1 MRDGAGGLDHW
12 EQQILVVIVQEGLM
26 PTGVL
31 VITTIT
37 DLLSPITNLMIFG
50 VIYEIGVDV
59 ANALKFFYLRSE
71 SCGVQTIASCKQ
83 CHLLDVHAS

>member
-1 MRDGAGGLDHW
+1 
-12 EQQILVVIVQEGLM
+12 M

-59 ANALKFFYLRSE
+59 ANVLKFFYLGSE

>member
-1 MRDGAGGLDHW
+1 
-12 EQQILVVIVQEGLM
+12 M

-59 ANALKFFYLRSE
+59 ANVLKFFYLESE
-71 SCGVQTIASCKQ
+71 SRGV
-83 CHLLDVHAS
+83 